1 VILAQLRL
9 PLQKL
14 RNRMHCACIPYF
26 TRLLEGCL
34 RFPET
39 TPPIWEHSN
48 HVSHGLKNHPARHPS
63 TRITRY
69 AAGTIKQRNTAHAV
83 ASGKGPPM
91 VNHCANPQCCK
102 PLHYLREGRVYVF
115 DVTRSAA
122 GNSERT
128 ARRMEHFWLCGV
140 CSETY
145 FLEQVEDRTVRIS
158 PRIQRPVA
166 AVLPYKVPQS
176 IAS

>member
-1 VILAQLRL
+1 
-9 PLQKL
+9 
-14 RNRMHCACIPYF
+14 
-26 TRLLEGCL
+26 
-34 RFPET
+34 
-39 TPPIWEHSN
+39 
-48 HVSHGLKNHPARHPS
+48 
-63 TRITRY
+63 
-69 AAGTIKQRNTAHAV
+69 
-83 ASGKGPPM
+83 M

-158 PRIQRPVA
+158 PRIQRPVSSV
-166 AVLPYKVPQS
+166 VLPYKAPQS